1 MRDIV
6 YTRNRDNKYTE
17 TCHISVAGGLFVLR
31 MSASLLFFFFFFL
44 NDPPPPEISPL
55 PLHAALPIS
64 RGASSSGTYTGPG
77 TRDCPSRSRPSR
89 ESVGKTIEIPESRTA
104 VLSGPSR
111 SPVQRSRAG
120 LRGGRNRAVS
130 TESGARAVITIHA
143 SCVSSSVK

>member
-1 MRDIV
+1 MRSESATGRRLRTSRPAK
-6 YTRNRDNKYTE
+6 TRSTTRR
-17 TCHISVAGGLFVLR
+17 S
-31 MSASLLFFFFFFL
+31 
-44 NDPPPPEISPL
+44 
-55 PLHAALPIS
+55 S
-64 RGASSSGTYTGPG
+64 RVASSSGTYTGPG
-77 TRDCPSRSRPSR
+77 TRDCTSRSRPSR